1 MILHLTNLIYNE
13 SDNIKT
19 IVYVLS
25 ILFTLRC
32 STYNF
37 NLAQKNAWNE
47 IFFYTRDHLT
57 FDTVMHTQ

>member
-25 ILFTLRC
+25 VLFTLRC

-37 NLAQKNAWNE
+37 NLAQKN
-47 IFFYTRDHLT
+47 T
-57 FDTVMHTQ
+57 

>member
-25 ILFTLRC
+25 DLFTTLLNK
-32 STYNF
+32 YF
-37 NLAQKNAWNE
+37 NLGQK
-47 IFFYTRDHLT
+47 
-57 FDTVMHTQ
+57 MKS